1 MSSLKGDITIE
12 EVAARRAARAVD
24 FEAATRI
31 LNAMKGSR
39 G

>member
-12 EVAARRAARAVD
+12 EVATRRAARAVD